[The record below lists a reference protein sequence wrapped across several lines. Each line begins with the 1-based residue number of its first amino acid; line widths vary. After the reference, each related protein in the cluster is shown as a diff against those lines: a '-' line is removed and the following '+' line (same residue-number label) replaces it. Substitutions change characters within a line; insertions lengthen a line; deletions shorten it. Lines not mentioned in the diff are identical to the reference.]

1 MPAALTFTPPA
12 ELPDRAEAR
21 LRNRQK
27 QGLNADL
34 PKPAEDA
41 QRLVQE
47 LRVHQVELE
56 MQNVELR
63 KTRDELERALDNY
76 TALYDFAPVGYF
88 TLSADGAIHQV
99 NLTGT
104 RLAGVE
110 RSRLVGR
117 NFKLLISEPF
127 RPAFD
132 SFLKQVFAGQAR
144 QSADFELLRPGQ
156 PPRTVNIETQH
167 TLHAQNCL
175 AAVVDITERKLQEDK
190 LRVSEVRY
198 RRLFEAAHD
207 GVLILD
213 SDTGKITDAN
223 PFMTKLLG
231 YPIDELVGKE
241 LYEIGLLKDE
251 AASREM
257 FQKLKRNHEVRYED
271 LPLESQGGTHQ
282 EVEVVANLYQE
293 NGHSVIQ
300 CNIRD
305 ITERKRAE
313 EMLRRNEALF
323 AALVRQAPVGVYL
336 VDARL
341 RVQQVNPKALPVFK
355 NIQPLIG
362 RSLSEIMHA
371 LWPRRVA
378 DQILERFRHTLET
391 GAAFHAPEFSE
402 RRHDTGEKEIYEW
415 QIQRVTLPAG
425 EHGVVCFSDNITERK
440 RAEEAQRRLD
450 VMTASNRKLQQEI
463 VRRRRIEK
471 TLKRTEQ
478 HQTRL
483 LEESRQM
490 HEQLRHLSHQFLC
503 AQEEERKRISRE
515 LHDVIAQTVVGI
527 NVHLAALSREGFTTQ
542 GKLARKL
549 AETQQMARKSVDA
562 IHQFAREL
570 RPMVLDDLG
579 LIPALHALL
588 KEFAKRTGVRA
599 SLRAFA
605 GIEQLDIANRT
616 ILYRVAQEA
625 LNNVASHAQATRV
638 QVTLEKRRSHIL
650 MKIEDDGKSFD
661 VERVMQSKGNG
672 RLGLLGM
679 RERMEMVGGS
689 FEIQSAPARGTTVIA
704 QMPAGK
710 TARGGRRKNR

>member
-1 MPAALTFTPPA
+1 VKKLLRTLEDGRELRRRAKLRLRQHGAQGLRIESKADTQRLLQELQIHHIELELQNEELKQAKAEVDAAL
-12 ELPDRAEAR
+12 
-21 LRNRQK
+21 
-27 QGLNADL
+27 
-34 PKPAEDA
+34 
-41 QRLVQE
+41 
-47 LRVHQVELE
+47 
-56 MQNVELR
+56 
-63 KTRDELERALDNY
+63 ERY
-76 TALYDFAPVGYF
+76 TDLYDFAPVGYF

-104 RLAGVE
+104 RLVGVD
-110 RSRLVGR
+110 RARLMGR

-127 RPAFD
+127 RSAFV
-132 SFLKQVFAGQAR
+132 SFLKQVFAGHAR
-144 QSADFELLRPGQ
+144 QSGDFELLLPGQ
-156 PPRTVNIETQH
+156 PSRTIHIETQH
-167 TLHAQNCL
+167 ALQADRCL
-175 AAVVDITERKLQEDK
+175 AAVVDVTDRMRQENE
-190 LRVSEVRY
+190 LRVSEIRY

-207 GVLILD
+207 GVLLLD
-213 SDTGKITDAN
+213 PGTGKITDAN

-231 YPIDELVGKE
+231 YPMDQLVGKE

-257 FQKLKRNHEVRYED
+257 FQQLKKNHEVRYED
-271 LPLESQGGTHQ
+271 LPLESQGGRHQ

-341 RVQQVNPKALPVFK
+341 RLQQINPKALPVFK
-355 NIQPLIG
+355 NLQPLIG

-371 LWPRRVA
+371 LWPPRVA
-378 DQILERFRHTLET
+378 DQVLERFRHTLET
-391 GAAFHAPEFSE
+391 GAAYHAPEFAE

-425 EHGVVCFSDNITERK
+425 EHGVVCFFDNITERK

-450 VMTASNRKLQQEI
+450 VVTASNRKLQQEI

-471 TLKRTEQ
+471 ALKRTEQ

-527 NVHLAALSREGFTTQ
+527 NVHLAALSREGFATP
-542 GKLARKL
+542 GKIQRKL

-579 LIPALHALL
+579 LIPALHAHL
-588 KEFAKRTGVRA
+588 KEFTQRTGVRA

-605 GIEQLDIANRT
+605 GIEQADIANRT

-638 QVTLEKRRSHIL
+638 RVSLEKRRSRIL
-650 MKIEDDGKSFD
+650 MEIEDDGKSFD
-661 VERVMQSKGNG
+661 LERVMQSRGKG

-679 RERMEMVGGS
+679 RERLEMVGGS
-689 FEIQSAPARGTTVIA
+689 FAIQSAPGKGTTVIA
-704 QMPAGK
+704 QIPTGK
-710 TARGGRRKNR
+710 TARGGRRKTR